1 MNLLLNSVLL
11 LAVQG
16 GIRQTEAP
24 VSTAPVE
31 AAASGLGWSFCVVIA
46 AVICLA
52 AALAMFFITRKEEPK
67 SDTSDTEN
75 IKNALN
81 NIIFNAVKELKSH
94 ISAAVNELKSQ
105 NTSDWQQQSNPQE
118 ELLKAVQEQLE
129 TITSTTLPFFT
140 AQLTGVQD
148 RLDGIEGKVLAP
160 QILKQMKDKG
170 IPTDLAQIDAV
181 FGFANGFKAHY
192 AMQGEDWEILTLQL
206 MDKINAD
213 MDKTALTKQVNALSM
228 QVSNLTQEKATLSV
242 EKTNLQQTKSTLE
255 QQVAAKDQA
264 IKALQAEKAQSDKTW
279 QDMVNDQKTDFDNQ
293 LAEEQNAHNAA
304 MQKLNG
310 EHQEA
315 VKKLTDAF
323 DKLVS
328 PDVQKLFGI
337 GIDQEI
343 DKSVL
348 RPMYSY
354 LCLLAELRTNVF
366 ANRFGVFDKDLRS
379 SFEGQELAA
388 IRQKIEEDLNPRI
401 ESAEYKIHWPAV
413 GERYDEE
420 IHRSESD
427 YGQSISEVKTAVIY
441 RLKDGEFQRESK
453 ANVVTG

>member
-16 GIRQTEAP
+16 EISQTDAP

-67 SDTSDTEN
+67 SDISDTET
-75 IKNALN
+75 IKKALN
-81 NIIFNAVKELKSH
+81 KIFN
-94 ISAAVNELKSQ
+94 AVNELKSQ

-118 ELLKAVQEQLE
+118 ELLKAVQAQLE
-129 TITSTTLPFFT
+129 TITSTTLPGFA

-148 RLDGIEGKVLAP
+148 RLNGIEGKVLAP
-160 QILKQMKDKG
+160 QLLEQMKAKG
-170 IPTDLAQIDAV
+170 SPTDLAQIDAV

-206 MDKINAD
+206 IDKINAD
-213 MDKTALTKQVNALSM
+213 MDKTALTKQVNDLSM
-228 QVSNLTQEKATLSV
+228 QVKNLTQEKETLSV

-328 PDVQKLFGI
+328 PEIQKLFGVSVEQI
-337 GIDQEI
+337 NE
-343 DKSVL
+343 SVL
-348 RPMYSY
+348 RSMYSY
-354 LCLLAELRTNVF
+354 LCLLRELRTNVF
-366 ANRFGVFDKDLRS
+366 ADRFRVFDKDLRS
-379 SFEGQELAA
+379 SFEGQELAD

-401 ESAEYKIHWPAV
+401 QKAEYSIHWPAV
-413 GERYDEE
+413 GERYDED

-427 YGQSISEVKTAVIY
+427 YGQTITDVKTAVVY
-441 RLKDGEFQRESK
+441 RLKDGEFQRENK
-453 ANVVTG
+453 ATVVTGS